1 MLDPEDI
8 PEVLQNARPRG
19 YRGALRF
26 YIWRML
32 PDVAVVGSKPDF
44 IRIRYQFL
52 HNRALPRLPI
62 FLIVFRY
69 RLVGTLQAGH
79 AFSVAFASVCTSTHS

>member
-8 PEVLQNARPRG
+8 LQNARPRG
-19 YRGALRF
+19 YFSIGARSV

-32 PDVAVVGSKPDF
+32 PVVDVVGSKPVF
-44 IRIRYQFL
+44 IRILYRFL
-52 HNRALPRLPI
+52 RNRALPGLPI

-69 RLVGTLQAGH
+69 RLVGFVDLCRVT
-79 AFSVAFASVCTSTHS
+79 VPR

>member
-8 PEVLQNARPRG
+8 PEVLKNARPRG

-32 PDVAVVGSKPDF
+32 PDVAVAGSKPVF
-44 IRIRYQFL
+44 IRIRYQIL
-52 HNRALPRLPI
+52 HNRALPRLPV

-69 RLVGTLQAGH
+69 RLVGT
-79 AFSVAFASVCTSTHS
+79 FVVFPY

>member
-8 PEVLQNARPRG
+8 FQNSRG
-19 YRGALRF
+19 SPKCSTQRIRGALRF

-32 PDVAVVGSKPDF
+32 PDVAVAGSKPVF

-52 HNRALPRLPI
+52 HNRALPRLPV
-62 FLIVFRY
+62 FLIVFR
-69 RLVGTLQAGH
+69 
-79 AFSVAFASVCTSTHS
+79 